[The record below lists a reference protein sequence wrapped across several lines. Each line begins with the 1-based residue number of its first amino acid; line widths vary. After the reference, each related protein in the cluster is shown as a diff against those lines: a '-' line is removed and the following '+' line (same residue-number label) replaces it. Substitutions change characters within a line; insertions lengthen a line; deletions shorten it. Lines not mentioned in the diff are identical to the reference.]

1 MIISFLGIHKYQT
14 HPGFW
19 HQYSY
24 AKQTTKVW
32 KTCSKLNFLK
42 GFCECEQKKDVNS
55 IFLGTFFFTSSQSVW
70 YHIFWAKLQDAMDI
84 HGFHNKFFFV
94 IFHCFKYFCSKLL
107 KKYIRLKQAFEILK
121 SVKIYHF
128 LFGNPWIS
136 MPSWVLVSIFKCK
149 IDHIGAKNKF
159 QINFG
164 KNNSGKYG

>member
-24 AKQTTKVW
+24 AKQTIKVW

-55 IFLGTFFFTSSQSVW
+55 ILGGTFFLHLHSLPGIINFKSNCRMRW
-70 YHIFWAKLQDAMDI
+70 IFMD
-84 HGFHNKFFFV
+84 FLTENFV
-94 IFHCFKYFCSKLL
+94 IFAVSNASVQNL
-107 KKYIRLKQAFEILK
+107 KIIYIRLKQAFEILK
-121 SVKIYHF
+121 SVKIHHF

-149 IDHIGAKNKF
+149 IDHIGGKNKF

-164 KNNSGKYG
+164 KNYSGKYG

>member
-55 IFLGTFFFTSSQSVW
+55 IFWEHFFLHLHSLCGITYFEPNCRMRWIFMDFITNFFLLFFTVSNTSV
-70 YHIFWAKLQDAMDI
+70 Q
-84 HGFHNKFFFV
+84 N
-94 IFHCFKYFCSKLL
+94 FKKNISDWNKLL
-107 KKYIRLKQAFEILK
+107 KSWKVSKFIISCLGIHEYPCHPEFWFQYS
-121 SVKIYHF
+121 SVK
-128 LFGNPWIS
+128 
-136 MPSWVLVSIFKCK
+136 
-149 IDHIGAKNKF
+149 
-159 QINFG
+159 
-164 KNNSGKYG
+164 

>member
-24 AKQTTKVW
+24 AKQTTKLW
-32 KTCSKLNFLK
+32 KTCSKLNFFK

-55 IFLGTFFFTSSQSVW
+55 IFLGTFFLHLHSLCGITYFEPNCRMRW
-70 YHIFWAKLQDAMDI
+70 IFMD
-84 HGFHNKFFFV
+84 FLTENFV

>member
-1 MIISFLGIHKYQT
+1 VIISFLGIHKYQT

-32 KTCSKLNFLK
+32 KTCSKLNFFK

-55 IFLGTFFFTSSQSVW
+55 IFLGTFFLHLHSLCGITYFEPNCRMRW
-70 YHIFWAKLQDAMDI
+70 IFMDFLTEI
-84 HGFHNKFFFV
+84 FV
-94 IFHCFKYFCSKLL
+94 IFHCFKYFCSKLF

-136 MPSWVLVSIFKCK
+136 MPSWVLVSIFKFK

-159 QINFG
+159 LYKFWKKQLW
-164 KNNSGKYG
+164 